1 MARAAK
7 KKSNARKRRARRIV
21 THAARVAAEELAAA
35 EGEELDDPEN
45 PFGEDEVPSVHNA
58 PPLPPMASSE
68 KPSKPPQTI
77 VDLGAPPDD
86 PLAAQAWLH
95 KVLIMSAAD
104 AAIDPE
110 ISAAT
115 RRRELRTI
123 AAAAA
128 KLMPDT
134 RRYEAEQTVLK
145 ARRALEAKVRAK
157 QGAKLRKVPVAEP
170 APTSEEVAE
179 EPERAA
185 G

>member
-1 MARAAK
+1 MARVAK
-7 KKSNARKRRARRIV
+7 KKSSARKRRARRIV

-35 EGEELDDPEN
+35 EGEELEDPEN
-45 PFGEDEVPSVHNA
+45 PFGEEAPSVNNA
-58 PPLPPMASSE
+58 PPPPPMGPVD
-68 KPSKPPQTI
+68 KPSKPPQSI
-77 VDLGAPPDD
+77 VDLGSPPDD

-134 RRYEAEQTVLK
+134 RRYEAEQTVLRH
-145 ARRALEAKVRAK
+145 RRNLEAKVRAK
-157 QGAKLRKVPVAEP
+157 QGAKLRPIPGLTSVPPEP
-170 APTSEEVAE
+170 TG
-179 EPERAA
+179 EPDA
-185 G
+185 